1 MTSKN
6 DNKKQQTNENI
17 SIKIDINDKMEL
29 ADRFKDLKENT
40 NYKKQINGIIKKKIK
55 ESNRTLQL

>member
-40 NYKKQINGIIKKKIK
+40 DYKKQINGIIKKKIK
-55 ESNRTLQL
+55 ESNGTLQL